1 MPTVSLAS
9 DHRGFKL
16 KEALKH
22 AFPDF
27 VDLGPHTFDPE
38 HDYNDA
44 ALAVAKRIQS
54 EPDTFGVLI
63 CGSAIGISIQ
73 ANRFKKVRAAV
84 ALTPKAVQT
93 TREHNDA
100 NVLCLSADSL
110 SVHKAKKLIKVFLAT
125 PFSGEERHVRR
136 INRLDQEA
144 N

>member
-1 MPTVSLAS
+1 MPSVYLAS

-38 HDYNDA
+38 DDYNDA
-44 ALAVAKRIQS
+44 ALAVAKRVQS
-54 EPDTFGVLI
+54 EPDAFGVLI

-84 ALTPKAVQT
+84 ALTPKPSKPPESIT
-93 TREHNDA
+93 TPTFSAFLPTLFPRIRLKNSLKSFSRLRSPA
-100 NVLCLSADSL
+100 KNVM
-110 SVHKAKKLIKVFLAT
+110 SVALTA
-125 PFSGEERHVRR
+125 
-136 INRLDQEA
+136 
-144 N
+144 